1 MGGPMFKTGA
11 WMQPLE
17 PVHGV
22 KVTHRIHQKVWR
34 IQTEAGVLVVQLNW
48 QTGDML
54 VSLPEQ
60 SGK

>member
-1 MGGPMFKTGA
+1 MFLTGA

-17 PVHGV
+17 PVQGV

-34 IQTEAGVLVVQLNW
+34 IETEAGVIVVELNW
-48 QTGDML
+48 QTGDM
-54 VSLPEQ
+54 VASLRER